1 MRTGL
6 ERHVHGRPS
15 RILAPSAAVLESRPL
30 SVQATK
36 LSVKPLAD
44 HLIATNQGSS
54 DKRIGT
60 DPPTPTLRKLQRPR
74 KMAPVRACELRIH
87 RTD

>member
-6 ERHVHGRPS
+6 ERHVHGRPR
-15 RILAPSAAVLESRPL
+15 RIRVPSAAVLKSRPL
-30 SVQATK
+30 RVQATK
-36 LSVKPLAD
+36 LRVKPLAND
-44 HLIATNQGSS
+44 LTLPNYNSP

-74 KMAPVRACELRIH
+74 EMAPIRACELRIH

>member
-1 MRTGL
+1 M
-6 ERHVHGRPS
+6 
-15 RILAPSAAVLESRPL
+15 
-30 SVQATK
+30 QATQFG
-36 LSVKPLAD
+36 VKALANHPTVPD
-44 HLIATNQGSS
+44 HNSS

-74 KMAPVRACELRIH
+74 KMAPIRACELRIH